1 MGLFD
6 FIKKKLF
13 GKTQK
18 VEESKKVDKKK
29 KSEEKAESVKVSK
42 PKVTKEKKNVTK
54 KIKEEKPKKGILT
67 KIKDALISSPKE
79 KEIEKEK
86 PKPKAKKQ
94 DKEVKQKPRVKD
106 KIEEVVEEP
115 KVEEVEEKVEEVI
128 EEPKAEEIEEKVEE
142 IVEEPK
148 AKEVE
153 EEVEEVVEEPIAE
166 EIEEEVEEVVEEPK
180 AEEVEEKV
188 EEVVEEPK
196 AEETE
201 EEVEDKSQI
210 ETDDDSESLKK
221 GLEKTKKSFFS
232 KLKSAVLGKSKIDDD
247 VLDDLEEVLITS
259 DVGVETTVKII
270 ERIEERVSKDKYTS
284 INELNN
290 ILKEEI
296 VNILAENSSDL
307 DAFDVSEDTVPYV
320 ILVVGVNGVGKTTT
334 IGKLAAQFKEGGLK
348 VLIGAAD
355 TFRAAA
361 VDQIQMWG
369 KKVGVDVVSHGMNTD
384 PASVAYDTVKK
395 AVEEKYHVVIIDTAG
410 RLHTKLNLMNE
421 LSKIKRVVQ
430 KFKPDAPHEVMLI
443 LDGSTGQNAFVQA
456 EEFTKATDVN
466 SITITKLDGTAKG
479 GVVIGI
485 TDRFKIPIK
494 YVGVGEKVGDL
505 KLFHKG
511 EFVSSFFD

>member
-13 GKTQK
+13 GKTKK
-18 VEESKKVDKKK
+18 VEESKKAAEKEKVVKKDSPVKEKSKPDKIKSQKKEKK
-29 KSEEKAESVKVSK
+29 KSTKVLSTK
-42 PKVTKEKKNVTK
+42 KEKTEIK
-54 KIKEEKPKKGILT
+54 KPDQEVKKQEKKKGFFSKL
-67 KIKDALISSPKE
+67 KDAIISSPKKEE
-79 KEIEKEK
+79 KVIDEEDTQVKEK
-86 PKPKAKKQ
+86 KETQKAKPVVIKPLPKEEESEVEEIVQ
-94 DKEVKQKPRVKD
+94 EVKEEEPEVK
-106 KIEEVVEEP
+106 EVVEEV
-115 KVEEVEEKVEEVI
+115 KEEESEVKEVVEEVKE
-128 EEPKAEEIEEKVEE
+128 EEP
-142 IVEEPK
+142 
-148 AKEVE
+148 
-153 EEVEEVVEEPIAE
+153 EVEEVVEEVKE
-166 EIEEEVEEVVEEPK
+166 EEPEVEEII
-180 AEEVEEKV
+180 EEVKEE
-188 EEVVEEPK
+188 
-196 AEETE
+196 
-201 EEVEDKSQI
+201 
-210 ETDDDSESLKK
+210 DDSIKK

-232 KLKSAVLGKSKIDDD
+232 KLKSAIIGKSKIDDD

-270 ERIEERVSKDKYTS
+270 ERIEERVSKEKYTS
-284 INELNN
+284 VNELNN
-290 ILKEEI
+290 ILKDEI
-296 VNILAENSSDL
+296 VKILAENSSDI
-307 DAFDVSEDTVPYV
+307 DAFDVEEDSVPYV

-361 VDQIQMWG
+361 VDQILMWG
-369 KKVGVDVVSHGMNTD
+369 DKVGVDVVSHGMNTD
-384 PASVAYDTVKK
+384 PASVAFDTVKK
-395 AVEEKYHVVIIDTAG
+395 AVDEKYDVVIIDTAG

-485 TDRFKIPIK
+485 TDQFKIPIK
-494 YVGVGEKVGDL
+494 YIGIGEKIGDL

-511 EFVSSFFD
+511 EFVNSFFD